1 MQSRIMSARM
11 SALPV
16 KRFAGRPPT
25 ALLRRALVDSKR
37 LNPFAPDM
45 TSRMKAFCA
54 VAALAWTA
62 SAHAQLTWEKTEI
75 ELRPKPGEEEA
86 VAQFKYT
93 NKGDKPVRITNV
105 KSSCGCTV
113 PALKKNEVA
122 PGESGEITATFK
134 IGGRTGT
141 QVKTVRVDTDDP
153 ASPSAN
159 LVLKAVIPELVQ
171 IQPTFVYWENGEAP
185 KPKTITVR
193 AGKEVPIT
201 TLDVSSSSP
210 EFTTKVE
217 KGKAAGEFLVHVQPT
232 DTSRMVSA
240 TLTIKSDFPKVFY
253 ASARVTG
260 PASAGG
266 R

>member
-1 MQSRIMSARM
+1 MHFTTK
-11 SALPV
+11 ALC
-16 KRFAGRPPT
+16 T
-25 ALLRRALVDSKR
+25 L
-37 LNPFAPDM
+37 
-45 TSRMKAFCA
+45 
-54 VAALAWTA
+54 AALALAA
-62 SAHAQLTWEKTEI
+62 SAHAQLTWEKTEV

-141 QVKTVRVDTDDP
+141 QVKTVAVSTDDP
-153 ASPSAN
+153 AQPMTN

-171 IQPTFVYWENGEAP
+171 VQPAFVWWQTGEAP

-193 AGKEVPIT
+193 AGNEVPIT
-201 TLDVSSSSP
+201 TIAVTSSSP

-217 KGKAAGEFLVHVQPT
+217 KGSAAGEFLIHVQPKET
-232 DTSRMVSA
+232 TRLLSA
-240 TLTIKSDFPKVFY
+240 TLTIKPDYPKVFY

-260 PASAGG
+260 PASAGS

>member
-1 MQSRIMSARM
+1 MNSM
-11 SALPV
+11 
-16 KRFAGRPPT
+16 KR
-25 ALLRRALVDSKR
+25 
-37 LNPFAPDM
+37 
-45 TSRMKAFCA
+45 AF
-54 VAALAWTA
+54 VAAVVLALST

-93 NKGDKPVRITNV
+93 NKGDRPVRITNV

-153 ASPSAN
+153 QQPSAN
-159 LVLKAVIPELVQ
+159 LVLKAVIPEIVQ
-171 IQPTFVYWENGEAP
+171 VQPAFVWWENGEAV

-201 TLDVSSSSP
+201 TIDVTSSSP
-210 EFTTKVE
+210 DFTTKVE
-217 KGKAAGEFLVHVQPT
+217 KGSSAGEFLIHVQPK
-232 DTSRMVSA
+232 DTSRLLSA
-240 TLTIKSDFPKVFY
+240 TLTIKPDYPKVFY
-253 ASARVTG
+253 ASARVTA

>member
-1 MQSRIMSARM
+1 MNLTMRA
-11 SALPV
+11 V
-16 KRFAGRPPT
+16 CT
-25 ALLRRALVDSKR
+25 AAVLVW
-37 LNPFAPDM
+37 A
-45 TSRMKAFCA
+45 
-54 VAALAWTA
+54 A
-62 SAHAQLTWEKTEI
+62 SAQAQLAWEKTEI
-75 ELRPKPGEEEA
+75 ELRPKPGDADA

-93 NKGDKPVRITNV
+93 NKTDKPIRITNV

-122 PGESGEITATFK
+122 PGESGEITATFN

-153 ASPSAN
+153 TQPSVN
-159 LVLKAVIPELVQ
+159 LVLKAVIPEAVQ
-171 IQPTFVYWENGEAP
+171 VQPTFVWWQTGEEG

-193 AGKEVPIT
+193 AGKEVQMTNI
-201 TLDVSSSSP
+201 DVTSSNP
-210 EFTTKVE
+210 EFTTTVE
-217 KGKAAGEFLVHVQPT
+217 KGKAPGEFFIHVQPK
-232 DTSRMVSA
+232 DTSRLLSA
-240 TLTIKSDFPKVFY
+240 TLTIKSDYPQVLY

>member
-1 MQSRIMSARM
+1 MS
-11 SALPV
+11 
-16 KRFAGRPPT
+16 FT
-25 ALLRRALVDSKR
+25 TRAFL
-37 LNPFAPDM
+37 
-45 TSRMKAFCA
+45 A
-54 VAALAWTA
+54 VAALAFST

-113 PALKKNEVA
+113 PALKKNDVA

-141 QVKTVRVDTDDP
+141 QVKTVAVSTDD
-153 ASPSAN
+153 ASQPMTN
-159 LVLKAVIPELVQ
+159 LVLKAVIPEVAQVQ
-171 IQPTFVYWENGEAP
+171 PAFVWWETGEAP
-185 KPKTITVR
+185 KPKTITLK

-201 TLDVSSSSP
+201 TIAVTSSSP
-210 EFTTKVE
+210 EFSTQVE
-217 KGKAAGEFLVHVQPT
+217 KGSAPGEFLIQVQPK

-240 TLTIKSDFPKVFY
+240 TLTIKPDYPKVFY
-253 ASARVTG
+253 ASARVTA
-260 PASAGG
+260 PASAGS